1 MLYISFGS
9 TKMIVILEFIL
20 RLLLTPVR
28 LGGQAISWA
37 AGKGGSNGDGLP
49 MSPSSSDIQSR
60 VLQAAAK
67 HESVQSDDEE
77 GAEASAEKER

>member
-1 MLYISFGS
+1 
-9 TKMIVILEFIL
+9 MIVILEFIL